1 MRVTLVTPPSPF
13 LLDER
18 VFMSLGVLKVA
29 AMLEEAKIPV
39 SVLDLSGVEHFEDA
53 VTQSAAF
60 SPSEVYG
67 ITATSPQMPAAIRI
81 CQRLRA
87 TAPHSRIIL
96 GGTHVTLVSAAKKL
110 EAKQGRSGRATRA
123 LHELLE
129 TFDTLVMGDG
139 ELAVFHALD
148 GDSPKIV
155 DADDPASPL
164 FLKPERLGNLPFPA
178 RHLVDVA
185 SYKYTID
192 GERALSLIGQL
203 GCPFECSF
211 CGGRF
216 SPFLRRMRLRPPE
229 NIVEEI
235 EHMYR
240 TYGNKGFMFLDDEV
254 NINKSFLD
262 LLRQIRALQDRLGVE
277 FRMRAFVKS
286 ERFTEEQAAAMYRA
300 GFRWILVGFE
310 SGDERMLL
318 NMNKKATRDENTRCV
333 EIAHRHGLKVKA
345 LMSIGHA
352 GESAESV
359 GETEQWLRE
368 VQPDDFDCTVIT
380 TYPGTPYFD
389 ESLESSPGVWTY
401 TQPKTGD
408 KLHATEIDFHR
419 NSSYYKGIPGAYTA
433 NTWTDHLTSAELV
446 ALRDAVE
453 DRVRSVLGIPYPSGA
468 APKAFEHSMGQ
479 HEALS

>member
-1 MRVTLVTPPSPF
+1 VRVTLVTPPSPF

-39 SVLDLSGVEHFEDA
+39 SVLDLSGVERFEE
-53 VTQSAAF
+53 VTSDYVASHPAD
-60 SPSEVYG
+60 VYG
-67 ITATSPQMPAAIRI
+67 ITATSPQMPAAMKI
-81 CQRLRA
+81 CQCLRA
-87 TAPHSRIIL
+87 TAPHSRVIL

-123 LHELLE
+123 LHELME

-155 DADDPASPL
+155 DADDPASPM
-164 FLKPERLGNLPFPA
+164 FLKPERLGHLPFPA
-178 RHLVDVA
+178 RHLVDVP

-203 GCPFECSF
+203 GCPFACSY

-229 NIVEEI
+229 NIVEEM
-235 EHMYR
+235 EQMYR
-240 TYGNKGFMFLDDEV
+240 AYGNKGFMFLDDEV
-254 NINKSFLD
+254 NISTSFVD
-262 LLRQIRALQDRLGVE
+262 LLHKIRDLQDRLGVE

-286 ERFTEEQAAAMYRA
+286 ERFTEEQAKLMYSA
-300 GFRWILVGFE
+300 GYRWILVGFE
-310 SGDERMLL
+310 SGDDRILI
-318 NMNKKATRDENTRCV
+318 NMNKKATRDDNTRCI

-359 GETEQWLRE
+359 GETEKWLLQ
-368 VQPDDFDCTVIT
+368 VAPDDFDCTVIT

-408 KLHATEIDFHR
+408 RLHATEIDFHR

-433 NTWTDHLTSAELV
+433 NTWTDFLTSEALV
-446 ALRDAVE
+446 SLRDTVE

-479 HEALS
+479 HEALL